1 MIHASIPW
9 VPKTKDRPRH
19 SRGGHTYTPKG
30 TRDAENDIIR
40 QLALQGLIL
49 DEPTEE
55 PLAVSIYFGETH
67 FWVDV
72 EVVAPHTEKQ
82 VGGRDLDNMGKL
94 ILDAFDKVIFKNDK
108 QVVDLRLVK
117 M

>member
-19 SRGGHTYTPKG
+19 GKFGHTYTPTATKKSE
-30 TRDAENDIIR
+30 AAIIDE
-40 QLALQGLIL
+40 LASRLLL
-49 DEPTEE
+49 PYEPTEE
-55 PLAVSIYFGETH
+55 PLSIALYFGETH
-67 FWVDV
+67 TWLDID
-72 EVVAPHTEKQ
+72 VVAEHTEKQ
-82 VGGRDLDNMGKL
+82 IGGRDLDNLGKL
-94 ILDAFDKVIFKNDK
+94 WLDAMDKVVFKNDK